1 MEKVYFSTHAH
12 DQMIE
17 RKISKVEILRC
28 VRNPN
33 KLEEQR
39 LSRFRA
45 IKKIGKAGHM
55 QLLVVVYDKVERGL
69 RIVTA
74 FYTSKIK
81 KYL

>member
-1 MEKVYFSTHAH
+1 MNKVYFSKHAE
-12 DQMIE
+12 DQMVE
-17 RKISKVEILRC
+17 RKISKVAILRC
-28 VRNPN
+28 VRDPD

-45 IKKIGKAGHM
+45 IKKTGKAGHV
-55 QLLVVVYDKVERGL
+55 QLLVVVYDKVEGGL

-74 FYTSKIK
+74 FYTSKTK